1 MDPIQTLK
9 TELDRRHQQTAEDAL
24 VHKFALSF
32 NPFPRSGISDL
43 NSSDELISRLSP
55 IDPTIS
61 EEINRYIL
69 DSLFP
74 ENPMSPDDKYLSAVV
89 RGDYGY
95 GKTQML
101 LYIKV
106 LLESFSSDKEHH
118 KKPYVVY
125 IQNPGGS
132 LSDLVG
138 TIISLIGEENFKKY
152 LWTQVI
158 EKVNKDHRFRDELGE
173 KTKGGG
179 TLFDQ
184 ESDLNPFS
192 PENTINYKKFIDT
205 LYKLAR
211 NPKELNE
218 IVKSYTLNVLNGIFD
233 NLAVTNYFYEFLLE
247 TAGISKTWENLSSG
261 PSKLLDKKEVNLIKA
276 VIEVVKWQ
284 GYTDFYILVDEF
296 EAISEGRLS
305 RTDLDR
311 YLSNLRTLIDRE
323 RNWCSVFAMTNPAF
337 ERIRTTQAPLA
348 QRISS
353 RTIVL
358 EPLNLETAQKLV
370 INYLNLARKSSRSLH
385 PFDSEGVNALISITR
400 GVHRLFLK
408 GCYILIQRGSEVLK
422 DGETIG
428 PEFVRTYIEQ
438 EFE

>member
-1 MDPIQTLK
+1 MDPIKNLK
-9 TELDRRHQQTAEDAL
+9 TELDRRQVQSAEKAL
-24 VHKFALSF
+24 IEKFGLSF
-32 NPFPRSGISDL
+32 NPFPRSGVSDL
-43 NSSDELISRLSP
+43 NSSDELISRLTP
-55 IDPTIS
+55 IDPTIN
-61 EEINRYIL
+61 EEITKYIL

-74 ENPMSPDDKYLSAVV
+74 ENPLSPDDKYLSVVV

-95 GKTQML
+95 GKTQTL

-106 LLESFSSDKEHH
+106 LLESFSSDQEHH

-138 TIISLIGEENFKKY
+138 SIIGQIGEENFKKY

-158 EKVNKDHRFRDELGE
+158 DQVNKDDDFRKELRDRTRGN
-173 KTKGGG
+173 
-179 TLFDQ
+179 LFDHV
-184 ESDLNPFS
+184 ENLNPFS
-192 PENTINYKKFIDT
+192 PENTVNYKKFIDT
-205 LYKLAR
+205 LYTLAR
-211 NPKELNE
+211 SPKELNE
-218 IVKSYTLNVLNGIFD
+218 IVKRYTLGVLNGIFD
-233 NLAVTNYFYEFLLE
+233 NLAVTNYFYELLLE

-261 PSKLLDKKEVNLIKA
+261 TSRMLDKKEVSLIKA

-284 GYTDFYILVDEF
+284 GFTDFYILVDEF

-305 RTDLDR
+305 RSDLDR

-323 RNWCSVFAMTNPAF
+323 RNWCSVFAMTNPAY

-358 EPLNLETAQKLV
+358 EPLKLETAQKLV

-385 PFDSEGVNALISITR
+385 PFDSEGIEKLISITR

-408 GCYILIQRGSEVLK
+408 GCYILVQRASENLAS
-422 DGETIG
+422 GETIG
-428 PEFVRTYIEQ
+428 DDFVKTHIEQ